1 MSATDWQCVAGRQ
14 AGGGRRG
21 ETRGG
26 GQARGHL
33 TGARRAVKI
42 RSTMEFKRLFTQREA
57 ESALPLVRRIV
68 ADILETAHKIRQL
81 EENDDERP
89 GLEAELE
96 ENLHELEAMGC
107 YFKDWNFSIGLVD
120 FPAMIDGETVFLC
133 WRSDEKEL
141 AWYHRIEDGFQGRK
155 PLPGMST
162 SNN

>member
-1 MSATDWQCVAGRQ
+1 M
-14 AGGGRRG
+14 
-21 ETRGG
+21 
-26 GQARGHL
+26 
-33 TGARRAVKI
+33 KI

-68 ADILETAHKIRQL
+68 ADILETADKIRQL

-89 GLEAELE
+89 SLEAELE

-133 WRSDEKEL
+133 WRSDEKRARL
-141 AWYHRIEDGFQGRK
+141 VPPNRGW
-155 PLPGMST
+155 LPGPQAAAKDVDKQQLT
-162 SNN
+162 GRVLRPVPREPAWLED